1 METRYKQPTKKIK
14 KKRLNVARTLVFI
27 LVIYIIICFGIF
39 IYNEPVC
46 HYEISGNK
54 YLSDVEI
61 LYYLKL
67 KDYPSMISIRP
78 RKLSKKL
85 ENNPLVDKATIKY
98 GFNFYIY
105 IDIEENIPLFVNKQT
120 SEIILKDGSKIESD
134 KYRNLPILLNS
145 VPDEILKKFTNKI
158 SEVDEGILTMIS
170 EIEYAPSYN
179 SQGQIID
186 DSRFLLYMNDQNL
199 VYLTARRAQLL
210 NQYLDII
217 ATPSIKG
224 TGTLYLDGNEERYS
238 FIYFDK
244 TIIEPIVVEE
254 ESVDDAGEGINEN

>member
-1 METRYKQPTKKIK
+1 METRYKPPTKKIK

-27 LVIYIIICFGIF
+27 LFIYIIVCFCIY
-39 IYNEPVC
+39 IYNEPVR

-54 YLSDVEI
+54 YLSDAFI
-61 LYYLKL
+61 LDYLDL
-67 KDYPSMISIRP
+67 TDYPSIISIRP
-78 RKLSKKL
+78 KKLSKKL
-85 ENNPLVDKATIKY
+85 ENNPLISKATIKY

-105 IDIEENIPLFVNKQT
+105 INIEENIPLFINKQT
-120 SEIILKDGSKIESD
+120 SEIILKDGSKIESNE
-134 KYRNLPILLNS
+134 YQNLPIILNT

-158 SEVDEGILTMIS
+158 SEVDSGILTLIS

-210 NQYLDII
+210 NQYLNII

-244 TIIEPIVVEE
+244 TIIEPVVVEE
-254 ESVDDAGEGINEN
+254 EAVDDAGEGINEN

>member
-61 LYYLKL
+61 LDYLKL

-85 ENNPLVDKATIKY
+85 ENNPLVSKATIKY

-105 IDIEENIPLFVNKQT
+105 IEIEENMPL
-120 SEIILKDGSKIESD
+120 
-134 KYRNLPILLNS
+134 
-145 VPDEILKKFTNKI
+145 
-158 SEVDEGILTMIS
+158 
-170 EIEYAPSYN
+170 
-179 SQGQIID
+179 
-186 DSRFLLYMNDQNL
+186 
-199 VYLTARRAQLL
+199 
-210 NQYLDII
+210 
-217 ATPSIKG
+217 
-224 TGTLYLDGNEERYS
+224 
-238 FIYFDK
+238 
-244 TIIEPIVVEE
+244 
-254 ESVDDAGEGINEN
+254 